1 MEKRM
6 VLGENATEEALSA
19 RLRDEVA
26 VMERAAADG
35 RYRDALAAG
44 ETAGGTIRRLREI
57 APENASHILAAAGL
71 LHNRSHFLQR
81 VGESDTAVAA
91 AAESAALF
99 RELVPADPAFYRPY
113 LADALVRLGA
123 AIEATGRADEA
134 REPVAEAVRQY
145 RETIFDAPRHRT
157 GLARTL
163 VRFGEMLAEAGER
176 DRATEVMAEAAD
188 LFRAADESGEVLFT
202 PSNAGPIPAGWEL
215 LVDGPAFV
223 TALRNLAAA
232 NSLAGRSG
240 AAVTDS
246 REAVDIARQ
255 VARARPISA
264 GDLADL
270 LVEHAQILAEAGYLI
285 EARNNV
291 EEAIAWYESAPAGAY
306 EPRLSWA
313 YDVRERIA
321 RQ

>member
-1 MEKRM
+1 MG
-6 VLGENATEEALSA
+6 LGENEGEA
-19 RLRDEVA
+19 RLREEVA
-26 VMERAAADG
+26 AMEAAAAEG
-35 RYRDALAAG
+35 RYEDALAAS
-44 ETAGGTIRRLREI
+44 ESASGTIRRLREI
-57 APENASHILAAAGL
+57 APENASHVMAAAGL

-81 VGESDTAVAA
+81 VGRNDAAVTA

-123 AIEATGRADEA
+123 AIEATGRKDEA
-134 REPVAEAVRQY
+134 REPIAEAVRQY
-145 RETIFDAPRHRT
+145 RETVFDAPRHRA

-163 VRFGEMLAEAGER
+163 VRFGEMLAEAGELE
-176 DRATEVMAEAAD
+176 RATEAMAEAAD
-188 LFRAADESGEVLFT
+188 LFRAADEGGEVLFS

-215 LVDGPAFV
+215 LVDGPAYA

-240 AAVTDS
+240 AAVEDS
-246 REAVDIARQ
+246 RQAVDIARR
-255 VARARPISA
+255 VARARGVSEP
-264 GDLADL
+264 DLADL
-270 LVEHAQILAEAGYLI
+270 LVDHAQILAEAGYLI
-285 EARNNV
+285 EARKNV
-291 EEAIAWYESAPAGAY
+291 EEAIAWYESAGPTAY

-321 RQ
+321 GQ